1 MQTVCYTKTCESVA
15 EDHKFSIQPC
25 SAHLAKHASV
35 CLLCT
40 HWLQQNGTV
49 VCLSFLRDLIN
60 FICLFAGPHFES
72 LNVFIHSTM
81 HPVMAAYLIRS
92 WFALRENKL
101 SSPFLWRDVVITG
114 KKKKS
119 RFSFFFSAVW
129 TETQATTKAK
139 LRSPKALTIH
149 QRRKYLSNQSG
160 FVSCAAKNSVTGQ
173 HTHMK

>member
-101 SSPFLWRDVVITG
+101 SSPFLCRDVVITG
-114 KKKKS
+114 EKKS
-119 RFSFFFSAVW
+119 RFFFSFSQMSELRHRQQQKQNWGVPKLWQFTRGGNIFQTRAVSFLVLPK
-129 TETQATTKAK
+129 TQ
-139 LRSPKALTIH
+139 
-149 QRRKYLSNQSG
+149 
-160 FVSCAAKNSVTGQ
+160 
-173 HTHMK
+173 